1 MLQPG
6 DIILVSGT
14 QKSSSALIE
23 LQKMFIACAQSSHV
37 LIAQAECVCVDAVPK
52 DGVRQRFFHDVI
64 QSVKPSWKVI
74 RRNLSQN
81 QKDEIIKSSVYFLN
95 QEYLIKPAEFLGKN
109 KSYCSE
115 LVRKIY
121 QRASLEIDV
130 PLDGP
135 VMPAHFDHLIRNSS
149 VWTDVTKEIKEFHDN
164 PPLSIEELRQ
174 AANFLI
180 KGIKLN
186 RKRFDDREKWR
197 EWLKNLLLNGKIS
210 NSSYEEKMAFIES
223 IEASMNYKFWNT

>member
-23 LQKMFIACAQSSHV
+23 IQKMLIPCAQSSHV

-52 DGVRQRFFHDVI
+52 DGVRQRFFHDVV

-74 RRNLSQN
+74 RKNLYQN
-81 QKDEIIKSSVYFLN
+81 QKDEIIKSSAYFLN
-95 QEYLIKPAEFLGKN
+95 QKYLIKPVEFLGKN

-130 PLDGP
+130 PPDGP
-135 VMPAHFDHLIRNSS
+135 VMPAHFDRLALNSS
-149 VWTDVTKEIKEFHDN
+149 VWTDVTKEIKEFHDD

-180 KGIKLN
+180 KSIKLN

-197 EWLKNLLLNGKIS
+197 EWLKNLLLSEKIS
-210 NSSYEEKMAFIES
+210 SSSYEEKMAFI
-223 IEASMNYKFWNT
+223 ASMEADLNYKFWDT